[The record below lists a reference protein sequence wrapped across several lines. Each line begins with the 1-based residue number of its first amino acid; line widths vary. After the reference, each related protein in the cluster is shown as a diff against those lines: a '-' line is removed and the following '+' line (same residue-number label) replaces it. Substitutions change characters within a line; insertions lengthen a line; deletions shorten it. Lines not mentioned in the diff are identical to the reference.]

1 MQLVSNI
8 IYFIYTDKKNGL
20 VTTKR
25 PVKMIVA
32 SKTMNVT
39 CFTSS
44 NNSIDEVIMI
54 ISNKTN
60 IFENVKDI
68 DFDRRNYSLKFL
80 ERKNN
85 LRIELCQR

>member
-1 MQLVSNI
+1 
-8 IYFIYTDKKNGL
+8 
-20 VTTKR
+20 
-25 PVKMIVA
+25 MIVA

-60 IFENVKDI
+60 IFENVKNI

-80 ERKNN
+80 ERK
-85 LRIELCQR
+85 

>member
-1 MQLVSNI
+1 
-8 IYFIYTDKKNGL
+8 
-20 VTTKR
+20 
-25 PVKMIVA
+25 MIVA

-44 NNSIDEVIMI
+44 NISIDEVIMI

-68 DFDRRNYSLKFL
+68 DFDRRNYSLKFS
-80 ERKNN
+80 ERKKN
-85 LRIELCQR
+85 